1 MARREACSLPEFSS
15 ACFSIFTR
23 PPSSNNRRSFFKNQS
38 RRSRPICSRLPIPLS
53 ILAGACLVTPAF
65 GTDQKITE
73 EDRIE
78 LLRGLGSEYATVK
91 VYLPRSK
98 KPLPF
103 ESSGTWDKEKWQEIG
118 KELGPAARVGDLVQV
133 TRVAIEGDKII
144 LEINGGMRGKGH
156 WYDHVQVGMGG
167 PNQQQQVPVGQN
179 SNAPSGTS
187 IALLFNK
194 PLPSLRAADVKKML
208 TPILDFE
215 KQSATENYV
224 DKLPEPIQKAIKQN
238 KAIEGMDRDQVLLAM
253 GKPRHKER
261 TSKDGL
267 DSEDWI
273 YGDPPGKIT
282 FVTFTN
288 SKVVKVREAYAD
300 IGGSTANP
308 LPPR

>member
-1 MARREACSLPEFSS
+1 MRSS
-15 ACFSIFTR
+15 ALVI
-23 PPSSNNRRSFFKNQS
+23 
-38 RRSRPICSRLPIPLS
+38 IPW
-53 ILAGACLVTPAF
+53 ILAEAWFLNPALAS
-65 GTDQKITE
+65 DQKLTE

-78 LLRGLGSEYATVK
+78 LLRGLGSEYATLK
-91 VYLPRSK
+91 AFLPRSK

-103 ESSGTWDKEKWQEIG
+103 DSNGTWDKEKWQEMG

-133 TRVAIEGDKII
+133 TRVNIEGDKII
-144 LEINGGMRGKGH
+144 LEINGGMKGKGH

-167 PNQQQQVPVGQN
+167 PITTQQQVPVGQN

-215 KQSATENYV
+215 KQTATENYV

-238 KAIEGMDRDQVLLAM
+238 KAVEGMDREQVLLAM

-261 TSKDGL
+261 TTKEGL
-267 DSEDWI
+267 ESEDWI

-288 SKVVKVREAYAD
+288 SKVVKVSEAYAAL
-300 IGGSTANP
+300 GGSTANP
-308 LPPR
+308 LATR